1 MCSLIKKDTF
11 TDLKTEPNTAKKHR
25 RHNFVLAAMVLV
37 LLTSCSIKNGLKFL
51 SGFQVN
57 TEQGLG
63 KKASLFSENGLEKC
77 YQSVA
82 TTSTKISQEIS
93 SNANDLLPAVLLTVT
108 FLFLS
113 GYTVR
118 REQLHPLYGN
128 TKISGT
134 LPIFLQY
141 RKLII

>member
-1 MCSLIKKDTF
+1 MSK
-11 TDLKTEPNTAKKHR
+11 NHR
-25 RHNFVLAAMVLV
+25 RHNIVLAAMVLV

-57 TEQGLG
+57 TEQSLG

-82 TTSTKISQEIS
+82 TISTKISQEIS
-93 SNANDLLPAVLLTVT
+93 SNANDLPAVIFTVT
-108 FLFLS
+108 FLFLF
-113 GYTVR
+113 GYTLSK
-118 REQLHPLYGN
+118 EQLHPLYGN
-128 TKISGT
+128 SKISGT

>member
-1 MCSLIKKDTF
+1 M
-11 TDLKTEPNTAKKHR
+11 R
-25 RHNFVLAAMVLV
+25 YNFVSVLMILV
-37 LLTSCSIKNGLKFL
+37 LLTSCSIKNGLKNFA
-51 SGFQVN
+51 GTQVN
-57 TEQGLG
+57 TEQILG
-63 KKASLFSENGLEKC
+63 KKASLFSGLEEC
-77 YQSVA
+77 YDNVV
-82 TTSTKISQEIS
+82 TTSTKISEEIS
-93 SNANDLLPAVLLTVT
+93 SNANDLLPAVLLTAT

-128 TKISGT
+128 SKISGT

>member
-1 MCSLIKKDTF
+1 M
-11 TDLKTEPNTAKKHR
+11 R
-25 RHNFVLAAMVLV
+25 YNFVLAAMALV
-37 LLTSCSIKNGLKFL
+37 LLTSCSIKNSLKNF
-51 SGFQVN
+51 SGNQVN

-63 KKASLFSENGLEKC
+63 KKAGLFSGLENC
-77 YQSVA
+77 YDNV
-82 TTSTKISQEIS
+82 TTSTKISKEIS
-93 SNANDLLPAVLLTVT
+93 SHANKLLPAVLLTVT

-128 TKISGT
+128 SKISGT